1 MVLSSEQWMAL
12 TVLFLSVVSLT
23 IGNSV
28 VLFAN
33 RVSRSQFIRS
43 IIAFTLLFIFFIFLW
58 TLSIQF
64 FAYVF
69 FGVHKPLDEVLI
81 LVASSFTPFIFGF
94 LILLPH
100 FGYYLYALL
109 RIWVTVNLVFNV
121 MTAYQFN
128 LFQAIVVTLVGWLL
142 LELLSSLSF
151 LRLDDIKRW
160 YLKVMTGKE
169 EYKEPDDLVFEFVK
183 KQRELAL
190 QAAKSSRKKEEAG
203 VDA

>member
-1 MVLSSEQWMAL
+1 
-12 TVLFLSVVSLT
+12 
-23 IGNSV
+23 
-28 VLFAN
+28 
-33 RVSRSQFIRS
+33 
-43 IIAFTLLFIFFIFLW
+43 
-58 TLSIQF
+58 
-64 FAYVF
+64 
-69 FGVHKPLDEVLI
+69 
-81 LVASSFTPFIFGF
+81 
-94 LILLPH
+94 
-100 FGYYLYALL
+100 
-109 RIWVTVNLVFNV
+109 VFNV

-169 EYKEPDDLVFEFVK
+169 EYKEPVDLVFEFVK